1 MTFQKSSTD
10 RHRVYVHKFI
20 KVNIFSVQI
29 TKTLQP
35 TLSCWGVVKLARSGL
50 SASISDHG
58 QAKISV
64 CTLQILQI
72 SVANPESYACWTL
85 DKHSWGSFIGM
96 FLYLL
101 SGYLYSL
108 PVACVE
114 EMTSSLTNEAMTHIL
129 LHAVLMAGFDK
140 TFYRNNQNKC

>member
-1 MTFQKSSTD
+1 MGKQKFPFALY
-10 RHRVYVHKFI
+10 R
-20 KVNIFSVQI
+20 
-29 TKTLQP
+29 
-35 TLSCWGVVKLARSGL
+35 
-50 SASISDHG
+50 
-58 QAKISV
+58 
-64 CTLQILQI
+64 
-72 SVANPESYACWTL
+72 SVANPESCACWTL

-140 TFYRNNQNKC
+140 TFSINNQKPCRGQGSAVKSHIPGPRSSKCSLLS